1 MIRRLRANLLDELQ
15 KPYVV
20 TAKAKGLPRARAL
33 IKYPLRMALN
43 PFIADIGNMLPEFI
57 SGAALVSVVL
67 SLPTTG
73 PVLVRAL
80 QVQDM
85 YLAGSFLMLE
95 AFLVVLGVLV
105 SDLLL
110 ALLDPRIR
118 FGAGQER

>member
-1 MIRRLRANLLDELQ
+1 
-15 KPYVV
+15 
-20 TAKAKGLPRARAL
+20 
-33 IKYPLRMALN
+33 
-43 PFIADIGNMLPEFI
+43 
-57 SGAALVSVVL
+57 VVL

-73 PVLVRAL
+73 PVLLRAL

-95 AFLVVLGVLV
+95 AFLVVFGVLV

-110 ALLDPRIR
+110 AWLDPRIR